1 MNLTPCGNASAP
13 KRLNIIKIATAR
25 MLPEAEYIFS
35 PARTCNSPQSALSG
49 RLPDGRPPESAQGSV
64 KPRSRTNGQDE
75 LPAAKPPQTILER
88 LSAARAVLGYQP

>member
-13 KRLNIIKIATAR
+13 KRPNIIKIATAR

-49 RLPDGRPPESAQGSV
+49 RLPDGRQPEAAQGSG
-64 KPRSRTNGQDE
+64 KPRSGTNGKDE
-75 LPAAKPPQTILER
+75 LRAAKPPQTFLGG
-88 LSAARAVLGYQP
+88 LSAARAVLDF